1 MVSQQLFPLPTPLP
15 LPCRTCA
22 SAAPGAPSS
31 SPARPPSSRGLWP
44 RSSCS
49 WTGIEPC
56 VAPTGTAVTS
66 PLAHPTEV
74 LGKGSMSTLVVQGS
88 RSPSQ
93 ICSPHPKL
101 GGDFPFGV
109 GPKGFPLLPTPPGR
123 GHPPF
128 LEVVGHTK
136 RFCAEEHKEGPEHQT
151 TASPRSHTKLS
162 FPSQFPTQSIFQFV
176 QRKTCLGRNRPAL
189 VRFQV

>member
-74 LGKGSMSTLVVQGS
+74 LVKDQC
-88 RSPSQ
+88 Q
-93 ICSPHPKL
+93 
-101 GGDFPFGV
+101 
-109 GPKGFPLLPTPPGR
+109 PLLSKAPGAQARFSLLILNWEIFHLEWVLRGSHYSLHHQVEGTHPSWRWWDTPSISVLR
-123 GHPPF
+123 STRKDQS
-128 LEVVGHTK
+128 TK
-136 RFCAEEHKEGPEHQT
+136 PQ
-151 TASPRSHTKLS
+151 P
-162 FPSQFPTQSIFQFV
+162 V
-176 QRKTCLGRNRPAL
+176 PAL
-189 VRFQV
+189 TPSSAFPVNFLHKVFFSLFKGKLT